1 MDINVKKGI
10 HHTLWMW
17 FLAGKCSAVKNGN
30 ITAGCLFDHECMSY
44 GEQAG
49 DWLEEMGVGLQDD
62 WSFEINQAGVDI
74 MYDEE
79 LQ

>member
-1 MDINVKKGI
+1 MDINIKKGI

-17 FLAGKCSAVKNGN
+17 VLSGRASYSDGQ
-30 ITAGCLFDHECMSY
+30 ITDGCLFDHECMSY

-49 DWLEEMGVGLQDD
+49 DWLEEMGVGIQGD
-62 WSFEINQAGVDI
+62 WSFQINQAGVDI
-74 MYDEE
+74 MYDEG